1 MEILGGAPAPLGATL
16 DDVGTNV
23 AIWAPRASA
32 VSLCLFDGDGGET
45 VLPLPGRTD
54 GVWHGC
60 VPGVGAGQVYGFRV
74 DGHHDVLDGARFDAG
89 TVLLDPYA
97 RAVVGGIVDGV
108 STMRGVVV
116 DGGFDWGDDAPP
128 RVPWEHTVVYEAH
141 VRGLTVRHPA
151 VPEHLRGT
159 YAGLAHPAVLDHL
172 VGLGVTT
179 VELLPVHHFAT
190 EPHAAARGV
199 QNYWGYNTAGYLA
212 PHGPFSSAGDHGEQ
226 VAEFKQMVRDLH
238 ARGLEVVLDVVY
250 NHTCEGGTDGPLV
263 HLRGLDDGAYYRQA
277 DGEYLDSTGCGNTV
291 NTSFE
296 AVSDLVL
303 DSLRYW
309 VEEMHVDG
317 FRFDLATS
325 LARGRDHAV
334 EVAGSLM
341 ERIAADPVLG
351 EVKLVAEPWDVTA
364 EGYLVGACPPGWSEW
379 NDRFRDDVRDFWRGT
394 GGGVSALA
402 SRVAGSSEVYQV
414 TGRGPRASVNFVT
427 AHDGFTLRDL
437 VSFDDKHNEA
447 NGEQNRDGSGDNR
460 SWNCGVEGATDH
472 PEVLELR
479 RRQSRNLMATLLL
492 SSGVPMIAHGDEL
505 GRTQGGNN
513 NAYCQDNEVAWVDWD
528 VDPDWAHLT
537 TLVRDLAQL
546 RTEHPLLSPAA
557 FYTGAE
563 LADGRRDLAWW
574 HPAGREL
581 TGDDWH
587 DKGLDSIAMLLD
599 QPEGEALL
607 VLWHA
612 GADPLGWTLPPRFTG
627 RRVDVLLDTA
637 EPRSSVVGSSPG
649 QVVVSARSVV
659 VLAAPPV

>member
-1 MEILGGAPAPLGATL
+1 MEILGGAPAPLGASL
-16 DDVGTNV
+16 ADGGTNV

-32 VSLCLFDGDGGET
+32 VSLCLFDDDGVET
-45 VLPLPGRTD
+45 TLALPGRTD
-54 GVWHGC
+54 GVWHGL
-60 VPGVGAGQVYGFRV
+60 VPGVGAGQLYGFRV
-74 DGHHDVLDGARFDAG
+74 DGHHDVLDGARFDADA
-89 TVLLDPYA
+89 VLLDPYA
-97 RAVVGGIVDGV
+97 KAVVGGIEDSA

-116 DGGFDWGDDAPP
+116 DETFDWQDDAAP
-128 RVPWEHTVVYEAH
+128 RVPWERTVVYETH
-141 VRGLTVRHPA
+141 VRGLTVTHPD
-151 VPEHLRGT
+151 VPEELRGT

-172 VGLGVTT
+172 TGLGVTT

-199 QNYWGYNTAGYLA
+199 QNYWGYNTAGFLA
-212 PHGPFSSAGDHGEQ
+212 PHGPFSSSGDRGEQ
-226 VAEFKQMVRDLH
+226 VVEFKQMVRALH

-250 NHTCEGGTDGPLV
+250 NHTCEGGPDGPLV

-277 DGEYLDSTGCGNTV
+277 DGEYLDSTGCGNTINV
-291 NTSFE
+291 SFE
-296 AVSDLVL
+296 AVADLVL

-309 VEEMHVDG
+309 VTDMHVDG
-317 FRFDLATS
+317 FRFDLAS
-325 LARGRDHAV
+325 ALARGRHHDV
-334 EVAGSLM
+334 RVAGSLL
-341 ERIAADPVLG
+341 ERIADDPVLRD
-351 EVKLVAEPWDVTA
+351 VKLIAEPWDVTA
-364 EGYLVGACPPGWSEW
+364 EGYLVGACPTGWSEW
-379 NDRFRDDVRDFWRGT
+379 NDRFRDDVRDFWRGA

-402 SRVAGSSEVYQV
+402 SRVAGSSEVYEP

-437 VSFDDKHNEA
+437 VSYDDKHNEA
-447 NGEQNRDGSGDNR
+447 NGEDNRDGSGDNH
-460 SWNCGVEGATDH
+460 SWNCGVEGETDH

-492 SSGVPMIAHGDEL
+492 SAGVPMIAHGDEL

-513 NAYCQDNEVAWVDWD
+513 NAYCQDNEVAWVDWS
-528 VDPDWAHLT
+528 VDPDWSHLAP
-537 TLVRDLAQL
+537 LVRDLARL

-557 FYTGAE
+557 FFTGEEFAP
-563 LADGRRDLAWW
+563 GRRDLGWW

-581 TGDDWH
+581 TEADWH
-587 DKGLDSIAMLLD
+587 DKDLRSLAMALD

-612 GADPLGWTLPPRFTG
+612 GADPQTWTLPPTFAG

-637 EPRSSVVGSSPG
+637 EPRSSVVGTRDG

-659 VLAAPPV
+659 VLAATPA